1 MNPWDPFVDE
11 ALVARA
17 HAAGLEVNTWT
28 VDDAD
33 RIRALG
39 AMGVDAVITNRPDV
53 ARSVLSG
60 G

>member
-1 MNPWDPFVDE
+1 VDE
-11 ALVARA
+11 VLVARS
-17 HAAGLEVNTWT
+17 HAAGLVVNSWT

-39 AMGVDAVITNRPDV
+39 AIGVDAVITNVPDV
-53 ARSVLSG
+53 ARSALSG